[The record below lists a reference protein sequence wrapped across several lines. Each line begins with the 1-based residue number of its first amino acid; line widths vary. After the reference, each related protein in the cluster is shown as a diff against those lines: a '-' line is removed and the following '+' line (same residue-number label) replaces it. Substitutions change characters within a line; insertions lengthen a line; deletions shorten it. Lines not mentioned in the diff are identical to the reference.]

1 VGGDWVKSGHVT
13 TGKGK
18 GGKDLCQGPSW
29 PERKRGQK
37 RARRLAYSCDGKGRN
52 LEKTCS
58 AGG

>member
-1 VGGDWVKSGHVT
+1 MGGDWVKSGHVT
-13 TGKGK
+13 KGKGK
-18 GGKDLCQGPSW
+18 GGKDLFQGPSW